1 MPRFGGVMLLLSAA
15 CGMQLATPS
24 RMQLA
29 TPSRR
34 FSHAAPTMS
43 VVEGTPMDGFESAK
57 QAVLQQLQEVQSR
70 ADETAAALADAE
82 SALAAAVAAE
92 KAAPYAGGDPL
103 LTALLG
109 EPKAVREA
117 KVAAAEDKAAAEL
130 AIEETT
136 LAARPAAEALAV
148 ARAEADAALAKIVA
162 EQAEWE
168 RENPMEFVGSA
179 MGEAGIAI
187 GSAALALGENVTAS
201 LLTSIFGEPKSQ
213 REAREA
219 EARAAAAAA
228 AAEEARKAE
237 EAAARDAE
245 MRRRREEAQAQ
256 LKTKRARPLSES
268 IPTAAFDAALAAAAA
283 TARVAAQVAAERDG
297 GEGAEGGGLGDAVAS
312 WASERRQSLKSE
324 VEATEKLNRMKL
336 FESDLELLG
345 ISLDDAT
352 ELTSH
357 SLRKAFRERSRVLH
371 PDVRAQQRAEELE
384 GVPSVYEL
392 NAAYDAVRKLL

>member
-1 MPRFGGVMLLLSAA
+1 MPRLGVMLLLPAA
-15 CGMQLATPS
+15 CGMQLAMPW
-24 RMQLA
+24 
-29 TPSRR
+29 RR
-34 FSHAAPTMS
+34 LSHAAPTMS
-43 VVEGTPMDGFESAK
+43 AVEGTSMDSFEEAK
-57 QAVLQQLQEVQSR
+57 QAVLQQLQEAQSH

-82 SALAAAVAAE
+82 SALAAAIAAE

-103 LTALLG
+103 LTAFLG

-136 LAARPAAEALAV
+136 VAVRPAAEALEV
-148 ARAEADAALAKIVA
+148 ARTEADAALAKIAA

-168 RENPMEFVGSA
+168 QDHPMELVGPA
-179 MGEAGIAI
+179 VGEAGIAI
-187 GSAALALGENVTAS
+187 GNAALALGENVTGS
-201 LLTSIFGEPKSQ
+201 LLTSIFGEPKAQ

-219 EARAAAAAA
+219 EVRAAAAAV

-245 MRRRREEAQAQ
+245 MRRRREEAEAQ

-268 IPTAAFDAALAAAAA
+268 IATGAFDAALAAAAA
-283 TARVAAQVAAERDG
+283 TARVASQVAAERDG
-297 GEGAEGGGLGDAVAS
+297 GEAAEGGGLGDAVAS
-312 WASERRQSLKSE
+312 WASEQRQNLKSE

-336 FESDLELLG
+336 FESDLEMLG
-345 ISLDDAT
+345 LSLDDAT

-371 PDVRAQQRAEELE
+371 PDVIAQQRAEELE